1 MAMQASETVNYTVN
15 IYTED
20 GDVNVPVAVV
30 LSSFNAGKYM
40 QVSINVMDEDRIK
53 QDWDGVKAMVMK
65 AVKEAFDTGVTNAL
79 PVERIQYEPVA

>member
-65 AVKEAFDTGVTNAL
+65 AVKEAFDTGVANAL

>member
-65 AVKEAFDTGVTNAL
+65 AVKEAFDTGVENAL

>member
-20 GDVNVPVAVV
+20 GDVV

-65 AVKEAFDTGVTNAL
+65 AVKEAFDTGVANAL